1 MSMNKPGTLT
11 SSGPSS
17 PRSQK
22 WSHSTMDSA
31 PQVAITGWEA
41 WPLLPL

>member
-1 MSMNKPGTLT
+1 MNTPGTPT
-11 SSGPSS
+11 SSGPIS

-22 WSHSTMDSA
+22 WSHSTMDRPA
-31 PQVAITGWEA
+31 QVAMTGWDA